1 MPAFRQLAFVASY
14 TTTAALPPTWREVAI
29 AGRSNAGKSSL
40 INTVA
45 QRKRLA
51 FVSKTPG
58 RTQQINFFDAGD
70 GAYVVDLPGYGF
82 ARVPE
87 AVRREWGRLLEDY
100 LLRRTQLV
108 GMIVVM
114 DVRHPLTPLDRRML
128 AWLRPTGKPVHV
140 VLTKSDRLTR
150 SQAARTLREVRADL
164 GQEFQDASVQL
175 FSSVTRAGLPELQEK
190 LAIWLDKK
198 MPPVKGE

>member
-1 MPAFRQLAFVASY
+1 MSPFRELAFVASY
-14 TTTAALPPTWREVAI
+14 TAISALPPSGREVAV

-40 INTVA
+40 INTLA

-58 RTQQINFFDAGD
+58 RTQQINFFDAGA
-70 GAYVVDLPGYGF
+70 GAHVVDLPGYGF

-87 AVRREWGRLLEDY
+87 AVRKEWEKLLEHY
-100 LLRRTQLV
+100 LLHREELV
-108 GMIVVM
+108 GLVVVM
-114 DVRHPLTPLDRRML
+114 DARHPLMPLDRRML
-128 AWLRPTGKPVHV
+128 AWFQPTGKPIHV

-150 SQAARTLREVRADL
+150 SQAARTLREVRRELSA
-164 GQEFQDASVQL
+164 EFGGATAQM
-175 FSSVTRAGLPELQEK
+175 FSSVTRVGLPELQEK
-190 LAIWLDKK
+190 IAMWLGKK

>member
-1 MPAFRQLAFVASY
+1 MSAFRDLAFVASF
-14 TTTAALPPTWREVAI
+14 TTISALPASRREVAI

-40 INTVA
+40 LNTLA

-70 GAYVVDLPGYGF
+70 GAHVVDLPGYGF

-87 AVRREWGRLLEDY
+87 AIRREWERLLEDY
-100 LLRRTQLV
+100 LLHRSQLV
-108 GMIVVM
+108 GLVVVM
-114 DVRHPLTPLDRRML
+114 DARHPLMPLDRRML
-128 AWLRPTGKPVHV
+128 AWFRPTGKPVHV
-140 VLTKSDRLTR
+140 ALTKADRLTR
-150 SQAARTLREVRADL
+150 SQAARVLREVRAAL
-164 GQEFQDASVQL
+164 AAEGGQATAQL
-175 FSSVTRAGLPELQEK
+175 FSSVTRTGLAELQERI
-190 LAIWLDKK
+190 ATWLDKK

>member
-14 TTTAALPPTWREVAI
+14 TSTAALPPTFREVAI

-58 RTQQINFFDAGD
+58 RTQQINFFDAGED
-70 GAYVVDLPGYGF
+70 AYVVDLPGYGF

-87 AVRREWGRLLEDY
+87 SVRKDWEKLLEDY
-100 LLRRTQLV
+100 LLRRAQLV
-108 GMIVVM
+108 GMVVVM
-114 DVRHPLTPLDRRML
+114 DARHPLMPLDRKML
-128 AWLRPTGKPVHV
+128 AWFRPTGKPVHV

-150 SQAARTLREVRADL
+150 SQASRTLHDVRADL
-164 GQEFQDASVQL
+164 AREFHEASAQL
-175 FSSVTRAGLPELQEK
+175 FSSVTRAGKPELQEK
-190 LAIWLDKK
+190 IAAWLGKK